1 MGKLWKS
8 FIQLLLLARMKNDEI
23 ISVGARNW
31 NRNRVRGRTACRS
44 CLIAPHQMCA
54 VAELPA

>member
-44 CLIAPHQMCA
+44 CFNYTAPDVCRC
-54 VAELPA
+54 